1 MLVKLPNTLFTLTK
15 SPLAISSNE
24 IMEDEAQLSQD
35 PKITQFKSLTKYK
48 HSFENPWQHV
58 RNLQVDS

>member
-1 MLVKLPNTLFTLTK
+1 
-15 SPLAISSNE
+15 
-24 IMEDEAQLSQD
+24 MEDEAQLSQD